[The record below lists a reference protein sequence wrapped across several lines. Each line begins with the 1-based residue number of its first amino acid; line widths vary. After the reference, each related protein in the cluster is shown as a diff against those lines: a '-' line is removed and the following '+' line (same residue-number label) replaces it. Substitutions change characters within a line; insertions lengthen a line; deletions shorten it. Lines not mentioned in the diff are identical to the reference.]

1 MKDSDPIHIAS
12 AIVLSHVDKVESV
25 KNSLASIS
33 GIEVHNESND
43 GRIVITVES
52 PKYRE
57 VADMLLSIRDI
68 EGVLSSELV
77 YQYSDG
83 DKVSDGDKAH

>member
-1 MKDSDPIHIAS
+1 MIDNEPLHIAS
-12 AIVLSHVDKVESV
+12 AVVLSQVDKVESV
-25 KNSLASIS
+25 KSSLASIA

-52 PKYRE
+52 PQYRE

>member
-1 MKDSDPIHIAS
+1 MESEPIHMAS
-12 AIVLSHVDKVESV
+12 AIVLAKVDKVQSV
-25 KNSLASIS
+25 KAGLA
-33 GIEVHNESND
+33 GITGVEIHNDSDD

-52 PKYRE
+52 SRYRE
-57 VADMLLSIRDI
+57 VADILMSLRDI

-83 DKVSDGDKAH
+83 DKANDGDKTH

>member
-1 MKDSDPIHIAS
+1 MENENPLHIAS
-12 AIVLSHVDKVESV
+12 AIVLSQVDKVESV
-25 KNSLASIS
+25 KSSLASIS
-33 GIEVHNESND
+33 GIEVHTEGND
-43 GRIVITVES
+43 GRIIITVES

-57 VADMLLSIRDI
+57 VADVLLSIRDI

>member
-1 MKDSDPIHIAS
+1 MKDNEPIHLAS

-25 KNSLASIS
+25 KGRLASME

-43 GRIVITVES
+43 GRIIITVES
-52 PKYRE
+52 PKYRD
-57 VADMLLSIRDI
+57 VADLLLSIKDI